1 MSSNQKRKKK
11 NSKLSFLISLFA
23 SLAVFSLLFVFLVN
37 PVLKQMELP
46 YLSFIDFDLLNFVQE
61 NNGESRTDDPAST
74 TDITFSAFLDQT
86 LFIGDSRT
94 NGMKNFGFLPEE
106 NVFAID
112 GASHQTARTEKFVTL
127 EGSSK
132 KLTIVQAVAELQPV
146 RVIVSFGINGVA
158 YMGEETF
165 LSEYSELLDEL
176 KEASPD
182 TSIVVQSI
190 LPVSASYARN
200 DRRMANDIIDG
211 YNAELRLLAN
221 QKDCYFLD
229 TSQVLKNEDGALAK
243 EYDSG
248 DGLHFNKTA
257 YTALFDYLDQ
267 QHNQIP

>member
-1 MSSNQKRKKK
+1 MSSKQKAKKK
-11 NSKLSFLISLFA
+11 KSKLSFLVSLFS
-23 SLAVFSLLFVFLVN
+23 SLIVFSVLFVFVVN

-46 YLSFIDFDLLNFVQE
+46 YLSFLDFDLLTFAKE
-61 NNGESRTDDPAST
+61 NNEDPQPNESTSNVSV
-74 TDITFSAFLDQT
+74 TFAEFLDQT
-86 LFIGDSRT
+86 IFVGDSRT

-112 GASHQTARTEKFVTL
+112 GASHQLARTERFIVL
-127 EGSSK
+127 EGSSR
-132 KLTIVQAVAELQPV
+132 KLTIAQAVAELKPV
-146 RVIVSFGINGVA
+146 RLVVSFGINGVA

-165 LSEYSELLDEL
+165 LSEYSEFLDEL
-176 KEASPD
+176 KEASPN

-190 LPVSASYARN
+190 LPVSSSYARS

-211 YNAELRLLAN
+211 YNAELRLLSN
-221 QKDCYFLD
+221 QKGCYFLD
-229 TSQVLKNEDGALAK
+229 TSHVLKNEDGALAA

-267 QHNQIP
+267 QHNEIP